1 MARFFIIFKKRKIEM
16 RLTDSDN
23 VKKAFADYD
32 AVLDLYDGILLVQRC
47 HGYRDN
53 GSMVE
58 ITKCM
63 EVGLEYCS
71 DPEEPFC
78 VDDVS
83 VRKGSKFLVNIF
95 YSDKSGMY
103 MSPRFMHILNSLHN
117 VCEAWFMA
125 DGTVRC
131 GKEVHRN
138 MLELDL
144 KQYLMI
150 YCGRLKEISHAK
162 ITDIKIIDYGK

>member
-1 MARFFIIFKKRKIEM
+1 M

-23 VKKAFADYD
+23 IRKAFVNYD
-32 AVLDLYDGILLVQRC
+32 AVLSFYDGILLIQMC
-47 HGYRDN
+47 HGYEGN
-53 GSMVE
+53 GSKVG

-71 DPEEPFC
+71 DPEKPFY
-78 VDDVS
+78 VDDVC

-95 YSDKSGMY
+95 YSDKSEMH
-103 MSPRFMHILNSLHN
+103 MSPRFLDILKLLHGQ
-117 VCEAWFMA
+117 CEAWFMA

-138 MLELDL
+138 MFEVEL
-144 KQYLMI
+144 KQYIMM
-150 YCGRLKEISHAK
+150 YCGSILKEVYRAK
-162 ITDIKIIDYGK
+162 ITGVKIIDYEKR